1 VTVDHLHLED
11 QLHGVLL
18 QEAVV
23 DRARQAVD
31 HFADALRL
39 GLA

>member
-1 VTVDHLHLED
+1 M
-11 QLHGVLL
+11 HGFLL

-31 HFADALRL
+31 HFADGILR